1 MRGCTLNGMPS
12 EPKAKPI
19 PLPDLIARLTELDGL
34 SGVERAKL
42 ARELAATSG
51 PTIVSIRAAGDEGV
65 WQATRGAATYDEV
78 AADIGLGPNSRSK
91 VADAVSRHNAR
102 RRSVD

>member
-1 MRGCTLNGMPS
+1 MTR

-19 PLPDLIARLTELDGL
+19 PLRELIARLVELDGL
-34 SGVERAKL
+34 AGAARAKL
-42 ARELAATSG
+42 ARELSSTAG

-78 AADIGLGPNSRSK
+78 VAELGLGPNSRSK

-102 RRSVD
+102 RRAGV